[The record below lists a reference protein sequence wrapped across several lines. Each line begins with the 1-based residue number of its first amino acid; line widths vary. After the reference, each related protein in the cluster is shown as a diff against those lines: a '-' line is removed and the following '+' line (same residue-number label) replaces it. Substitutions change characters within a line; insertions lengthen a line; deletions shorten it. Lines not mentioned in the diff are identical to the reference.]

1 MEIKMYIEK
10 ILNLDDAKKKEKL
23 MHWMCKIVEESDID
37 KDVIETELYEIM
49 EGKVFNEERARYL
62 IEHMKPFGMK
72 WTLEDTEG
80 VRKQYGYED
89 IRPVDFWI
97 VMNSAY
103 NDYNDLFNDN
113 IEYYAKYSKD
123 FIKDED
129 AKEDK
134 VYYYFSMIP
143 KGEDR

>member
-1 MEIKMYIEK
+1 MEIDNYIRK
-10 ILNLDDAKKKEKL
+10 IMASDDENKKEQFI
-23 MHWMCKIVEESDID
+23 HWLCEVMDEANVD
-37 KDVIETELYEIM
+37 KEAIEIALYELT
-49 EGKVFNEERARYL
+49 EGRVLNEERARHL
-62 IEHMKPFGMK
+62 IENMKPFGMK
-72 WTLEDTEG
+72 WTLEETEG
-80 VRKQYGYED
+80 VRKQYGYDD
-89 IRPVDFWI
+89 IRSIDFWI

-113 IEYYAKYSKD
+113 IEYYAKFTRD

-143 KGEDR
+143 RG

>member
-1 MEIKMYIEK
+1 MEIEK
-10 ILNLDDAKKKEKL
+10 YLKKIITSDDIDKKEQL
-23 MHWMCKIVEESDID
+23 THWMCEILEHMD
-37 KDVIETELYEIM
+37 KDLDEVEIKLYEIS
-49 EGKVFNEERARYL
+49 EGRVLNEDKARHL
-62 IEHMKPFGMK
+62 IENMKPFGMK
-72 WTLEDTEG
+72 WTLEDTES
-80 VRKQYGYED
+80 VRKQYGYDD
-89 IRPVDFWI
+89 IRPIDFWI

-113 IEYYAKYSKD
+113 VEYYAKFSKD

-143 KGEDR
+143 R

>member
-1 MEIKMYIEK
+1 MEMEK
-10 ILNLDDAKKKEKL
+10 YMKKIISSDNEDKKEKL
-23 MHWMCKIVEESDID
+23 VHWMCEILEHMD
-37 KDVIETELYEIM
+37 KDLDDVEIKLYEIS
-49 EGKVFNEERARYL
+49 EGRILNEDKAKHL
-62 IEHMKPFGMK
+62 IENMKPFGMK

-113 IEYYAKYSKD
+113 VEYYAKFSKD

-143 KGEDR
+143 RD